1 MNIEHLN
8 NLKKKSIKLKNPNM
22 QRLTVEKKANE
33 RKKKVTWNIK
43 LKTYNKNIIR
53 RDSI

>member
-1 MNIEHLN
+1 MQKKKKCPRAEIETMNIEHLN

-33 RKKKVTWNIK
+33 RKKKLHGI
-43 LKTYNKNIIR
+43 
-53 RDSI
+53 